1 MSVDISPSR
10 QETRLLSLATAYRG
24 SSDAR
29 ARNMIRGK
37 AKRLVGRIYSVT
49 SNRDVVWAEWCRLA
63 EPDPKGWLRL
73 GN

>member
-1 MSVDISPSR
+1 
-10 QETRLLSLATAYRG
+10 
-24 SSDAR
+24 
-29 ARNMIRGK
+29 MIRGK